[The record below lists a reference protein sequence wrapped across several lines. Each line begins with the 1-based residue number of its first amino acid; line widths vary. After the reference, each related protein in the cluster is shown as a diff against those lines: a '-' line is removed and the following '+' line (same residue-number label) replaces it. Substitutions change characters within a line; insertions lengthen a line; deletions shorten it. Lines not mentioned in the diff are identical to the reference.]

1 MSTLFISHSS
11 ADGAAAVE
19 VKRRLEARG
28 HRSVFLDLDPAKG
41 IQAGT
46 SWERTLYAKLRACH
60 AVLALCTSNYLSSH
74 WCFAEVALARMEGK
88 EVLALRL
95 GPCDEGATLPSI
107 LTAGQYVD
115 LRTDPETGYERLWRG
130 FQAKGIVAA
139 EHREWSPVDPPYPGL
154 RAFEAADAP
163 IFFGRET
170 AVRGGVEL
178 LNRIRRQGQPRLALV
193 LGASGSGKSS
203 LTLAGI
209 VPQLRRDP
217 AKCLVIEPFRPGPRP
232 DRSLASAFSR
242 AYATAGKPRSWEAV
256 LKQLER
262 SDERSA
268 ATVDTPPVGPPSDEA
283 VRARLRNALRTF
295 EEELLPADAEVADTL
310 HRLRAYLAG
319 APPGDRPA
327 APNHTATPA
336 TGGPLSEMASRLR
349 LTTGPSNASIL
360 VVVDQLE
367 ELLGHEDQGPTH
379 PANRVLRWLRDGLDE
394 DSPLLVLATMRS
406 DYLEAFQRSPVLQ
419 SLGFKSLAVGP
430 ITRNEMRR
438 VIEEPARLGQVALED
453 GLTERLLDDTGTAD
467 ALPLLAFTL
476 RVMWNRYRDDGRLT
490 IAEYDDLKG
499 LRGAVTQV
507 ADDTLQTALLH
518 GSESQLRRAFLRLG
532 DRSTS

>member
-1 MSTLFISHSS
+1 
-11 ADGAAAVE
+11 
-19 VKRRLEARG
+19 
-28 HRSVFLDLDPAKG
+28 
-41 IQAGT
+41 
-46 SWERTLYAKLRACH
+46 
-60 AVLALCTSNYLSSH
+60 
-74 WCFAEVALARMEGK
+74 
-88 EVLALRL
+88 
-95 GPCDEGATLPSI
+95 
-107 LTAGQYVD
+107 
-115 LRTDPETGYERLWRG
+115 
-130 FQAKGIVAA
+130 
-139 EHREWSPVDPPYPGL
+139 
-154 RAFEAADAP
+154 
-163 IFFGRET
+163 
-170 AVRGGVEL
+170 
-178 LNRIRRQGQPRLALV
+178 
-193 LGASGSGKSS
+193 
-203 LTLAGI
+203 
-209 VPQLRRDP
+209 
-217 AKCLVIEPFRPGPRP
+217 
-232 DRSLASAFSR
+232 
-242 AYATAGKPRSWEAV
+242 
-256 LKQLER
+256 
-262 SDERSA
+262 
-268 ATVDTPPVGPPSDEA
+268 
-283 VRARLRNALRTF
+283 LRTF

-336 TGGPLSEMASRLR
+336 TGGPLSVMASRLR